1 MPNANVQAV
10 AFTNNRARPM
20 ADAIYGAYL
29 TAKKLIEEY
38 NAQNVAGV
46 IPNDATI
53 ISDGAATDGRAQ
65 VTNAQVINIINRAT
79 ELVNWMER
87 ATLNASGT
95 LDNATLNT
103 VAAVAVNGVT
113 KF

>member
-1 MPNANVQAV
+1 MPNVNPQAV

-29 TAKKLIEEY
+29 TAKKILAEY
-38 NAQNVAGV
+38 SAQNVAAV
-46 IPNDATI
+46 IPNDATV
-53 ISDGAATDGRAQ
+53 ISDGAAADGRAQ
-65 VTNAQVINIINRAT
+65 VTDAQVINIINRAQ

-95 LDNATLNT
+95 QDNATLNT
-103 VAAVAVNGVT
+103 VAAVAVNGQT